1 MNRKKQL
8 LSLLLIA
15 LAGSLIYSYLR
26 FPKERRVAT
35 LTYRPGA
42 VASAPRK
49 STLPRP
55 KTGAPPA
62 ALPGVP
68 QAAQPAAPQA
78 AQPGAP
84 QAARPAAP
92 EAARP
97 AAPEAARPAA
107 PQAAQPGASRGGAAA
122 SGGGESRVE
131 LALLEQAPGRFTG
144 YRRNIFAPLFHEEVK
159 LPPFRPPPPRPV
171 SKALPVPPP
180 PSGPPVP
187 PPPPPPPSA
196 EQLADAELAK
206 LSFLGF
212 LKKNGERTVFL
223 AYDSE
228 IMLAKKGATLGSK
241 FYVSELTDDAI
252 TVKALSASREI
263 VIPLVESRGL
273 ATRQRKRNP

>member
-15 LAGSLIYSYLR
+15 LVGSLIYSYLR

-49 STLPRP
+49 SMLARP
-55 KTGAPPA
+55 KAGVPPA
-62 ALPGVP
+62 AQPGVP

-78 AQPGAP
+78 A
-84 QAARPAAP
+84 
-92 EAARP
+92 
-97 AAPEAARPAA
+97 RPAA
-107 PQAAQPGASRGGAAA
+107 PQAAQPGPSRGGAAA

-171 SKALPVPPP
+171 GKALPVPPP
-180 PSGPPVP
+180 PAGPPV

-206 LSFLGF
+206 LTFLGF

-252 TVKALSASREI
+252 TVKALSAQREI